1 MLSPR
6 WTRDPLEPTPAE
18 QVHRDRLRAAA
29 TRWLSPVGGR
39 TAASLADGLA
49 ESGTDAYG
57 HGGVVGEL
65 EEEVAAVL
73 GTEAALLLP
82 TGTMAQGIALRM
94 HAEDAACPVVAMHP
108 TAHPLLH
115 EDQALERVHGLRPRP
130 LGDPELLPTVADL
143 DAVAEPLAAVL
154 VELPARELGG
164 RLPAWEDLLAFVQA
178 ARDRGA
184 AVHCD
189 GARLWECE
197 PAYDRHAAEIAGL
210 FDTTYVSLYKGLGGI
225 GGACLAGDASF
236 VARAAE
242 WRHRL
247 GGQVYGLWPYAAAG
261 LRGLREHR
269 PAMADRLAH
278 LRAVATEV
286 AALPGVEV
294 VPDPPEAGLCHLYLH
309 TRADDYHA
317 AATSLAEQDGVWA
330 WEQPSPTVRP
340 AWLRVELHASANL
353 QSFTPTEV
361 RDVVARLAG
370 H

>member
-1 MLSPR
+1 M
-6 WTRDPLEPTPAE
+6 AE
-18 QVHRDRLRAAA
+18 APDEQAGNDRRPSAVA
-29 TRWLSPVGGR
+29 RWLSPVGGR
-39 TAASLADGLA
+39 TAASLAEGLTTA
-49 ESGTDAYG
+49 ETDAYG
-57 HGGVVGEL
+57 RGGVVAEL
-65 EEEVAAVL
+65 EEEVATVL

-82 TGTMAQGIALRM
+82 TGTMAQGIALRL

-115 EDQALERVHGLRPRP
+115 EGQALERVHGLQPRP
-130 LGDPELLPTVADL
+130 LGDPERLPTVADL

-164 RLPAWEDLLAFVQA
+164 RLPAWDDLLSLVQG

-197 PAYDRHAAEIAGL
+197 PAYGRDAAEIAGL

-225 GGACLAGDASF
+225 GGACLAGEAPV

-278 LRAVATEV
+278 LRAVADELRD
-286 AALPGVEV
+286 LPDVEV
-294 VPDPPEAGLCHLYLH
+294 VPDPPEAGLCHLYLR
-309 TRADDYHA
+309 TSTADYHA
-317 AATSLAEQDGVWA
+317 AAGALAEQDGVRA
-330 WEQPSPTVRP
+330 WEQPSATVRP
-340 AWLRVELHASANL
+340 GWLKVELHASANL
-353 QSFTPTEV
+353 QAFTTTEV
-361 RDVVARLAG
+361 RDVVARLTG
-370 H
+370 R